1 MAGTIETWW
10 WPLGEFNGGG
20 DDGFLTT
27 SNYPYRVWGWLKAMG
42 MVNVSYPPLGKI
54 SYLLNGQTAPDNRVV
69 SYSANEIS
77 SSDDSLYPTPA
88 LLGSSS
94 GSGIRWTKGDYSP
107 FTEVILHRNDG
118 TQWP

>member
-42 MVNVSYPPLGKI
+42 GECIL
-54 SYLLNGQTAPDNRVV
+54 
-69 SYSANEIS
+69 SATWQDQLS
-77 SSDDSLYPTPA
+77 
-88 LLGSSS
+88 
-94 GSGIRWTKGDYSP
+94 
-107 FTEVILHRNDG
+107 
-118 TQWP
+118 TQWPDGAR